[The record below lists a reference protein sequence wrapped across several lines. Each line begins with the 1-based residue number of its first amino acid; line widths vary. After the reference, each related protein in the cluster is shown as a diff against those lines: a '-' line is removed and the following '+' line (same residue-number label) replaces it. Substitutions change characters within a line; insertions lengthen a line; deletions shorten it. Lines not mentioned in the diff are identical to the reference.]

1 MQFVV
6 KIFKTAVALVGLV
19 FLNAC
24 SEKSADRGFANQLAT
39 PVEQIVGG
47 TEVTSS
53 KLVDSL
59 FVLLVSDNNGTP
71 QVCTGIFI
79 TKKHILTAAHCVNDL
94 ESLSLI
100 TGVKPLASEEGL
112 MLTPVQIDRHES
124 YNEKSVEERND
135 LAIITIAEEIQ
146 LAKKDFP
153 QLPDENMIQTIEA
166 ASNIEFMAVGYG
178 QTTSIVNPEERTEGV
193 LRAVRLRTTSKN
205 AAVFMVNQ
213 TNGKGVC
220 YGDSGGPALKIYNKN
235 LYLIGVASGI
245 YDVDTVKLDECK
257 QGSLYMNIAPHIP
270 WIRTIIK

>member
-24 SEKSADRGFANQLAT
+24 SEKSADRGFTNQLAT

>member
-1 MQFVV
+1 MQIVV

-24 SEKSADRGFANQLAT
+24 SEKSADRGFTNQLAT

-53 KLVDSL
+53 KLIDSL

>member
-1 MQFVV
+1 MQITV
-6 KIFKTAVALVGLV
+6 KILKTAVALVGLV

-24 SEKSADRGFANQLAT
+24 AEKSADRGFTNQLAT

-71 QVCTGIFI
+71 QVCTGMFI
-79 TKKHILTAAHCVNDL
+79 TKKHILTAAHCVNDI

-112 MLTPVQIDRHES
+112 MLTPLHIDRHEQ
-124 YNEKSVEERND
+124 YNEKSIIDRND
-135 LAIITIAEEIQ
+135 LAIVTIAEEVQ

-153 QLPDENMIQTIEA
+153 QLPDENMIQKIEA
-166 ASNIEFMAVGYG
+166 ANNIEFMAVGYG
-178 QTTSIVNPEERTEGV
+178 KTTSIVNPEERTEGV
-193 LRAVRLRTTSKN
+193 LRAVRLQTTSKN
-205 AAVFMVNQ
+205 SAVFMVSQ

-245 YDVDTVKLDECK
+245 YDVDTIKVDECK
-257 QGSLYMNIAPHIP
+257 QGSLYMNIAPHIA

>member
-1 MQFVV
+1 MQIVV

-24 SEKSADRGFANQLAT
+24 SEKSADRGFTNQLAT